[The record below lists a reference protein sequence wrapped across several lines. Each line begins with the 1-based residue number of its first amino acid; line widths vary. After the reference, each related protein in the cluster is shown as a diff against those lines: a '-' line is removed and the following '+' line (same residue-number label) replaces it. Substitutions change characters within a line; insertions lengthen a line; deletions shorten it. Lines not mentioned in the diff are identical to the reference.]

1 MNPGGWAAA
10 AAQTAAYEAEAEPR
24 EPTGDAVVVTGASTG
39 IGAATAELAARN
51 GMIAFAGVRNDADAA
66 RVEAL
71 HPNVRALRCDVADRA
86 SIAAAAETVA
96 ASGLPLRGLV
106 SNAGIAVAG
115 PLEFLPVD
123 ELRRQF
129 EINVFGAVEVAQAF
143 LPQLRRTRGRLVFVG
158 SISGRLAVPFIAPYS
173 ASKFA
178 LRAIANA
185 MRVELRPAG
194 IAVALIEPSSVKTPI
209 WQKGR
214 ESRDAL
220 LALLPPE
227 AMQRYG
233 AQIEA
238 VFHATEAEERIG
250 MPVEK
255 VSAAILHA
263 LTARKPRTSY
273 LLGGPARAGSILA
286 LLPAGLRDRAI
297 RASMKLP

>member
-1 MNPGGWAAA
+1 MNP
-10 AAQTAAYEAEAEPR
+10 
-24 EPTGDAVVVTGASTG
+24 AVMITGASTG
-39 IGAATAELAARN
+39 IGAAAAELLARN

-71 HPNVRALRCDVADRA
+71 HPNVRAVRCDVTDRA
-86 SIAAAAETVA
+86 SILAAAETVA
-96 ASGLPLRGLV
+96 ASGLPLRGVV

-129 EINVFGAVEVAQAF
+129 EVNVFGAVEVAQAF

-214 ESRDAL
+214 DSREAY

-227 AMQRYG
+227 ALERYG
-233 AQIEA
+233 SQIET
-238 VFHATEAEERIG
+238 VFRITEAEEHSG

-255 VSAAILHA
+255 VSAAIMHA
-263 LTARKPRTSY
+263 LTARKPQTSY
-273 LLGGPARAGSILA
+273 LLGGRGRGGSILA
-286 LLPAGLRDRAI
+286 MLPAGLRDRII
-297 RASMKLP
+297 RRSMKLP